1 MSDTE
6 SQASEYCT
14 APTSQNS
21 SQPNQPSP
29 GAAEDD
35 NNTNNV
41 TTEREKSDSFGLLD
55 NLPGDLTLSKFLP
68 AAIQSNMLSFITGKD
83 SLEQNKQ

>member
-21 SQPNQPSP
+21 SQPSP

-35 NNTNNV
+35 NNANV
-41 TTEREKSDSFGLLD
+41 TAEREKSDSFGLLD
-55 NLPGDLTLSKFLP
+55 NLPGDVTLSKFLP
-68 AAIQSNMLSFITGKD
+68 AAIQTNMLSFIIGKD

>member
-21 SQPNQPSP
+21 SQPNQSSP
-29 GAAEDD
+29 EAAEDD
-35 NNTNNV
+35 NNANV
-41 TTEREKSDSFGLLD
+41 TAVREKSDSFGLLD
-55 NLPGDLTLSKFLP
+55 NLPGDVTLSKFLP
-68 AAIQSNMLSFITGKD
+68 AAIQTNMLSFIIGKD

>member
-21 SQPNQPSP
+21 SQPNQPSLE
-29 GAAEDD
+29 AAEDD
-35 NNTNNV
+35 NKV
-41 TTEREKSDSFGLLD
+41 TAERGKSDSFGLLD
-55 NLPGDLTLSKFLP
+55 NLPGDVTLSKFLP
-68 AAIQSNMLSFITGKD
+68 AAIQTNMLSFIIGKD

>member
-14 APTSQNS
+14 APTSPNP
-21 SQPNQPSP
+21 SQQSP

-35 NNTNNV
+35 NNANNV
-41 TTEREKSDSFGLLD
+41 TAEREKSESDSFGLFD
-55 NLPGDLTLSKFLP
+55 NLPSDVTLSRFLP
-68 AAIQSNMLSFITGKD
+68 AAVQINMLSFITGKD
-83 SLEQNKQ
+83 SLEQPMK